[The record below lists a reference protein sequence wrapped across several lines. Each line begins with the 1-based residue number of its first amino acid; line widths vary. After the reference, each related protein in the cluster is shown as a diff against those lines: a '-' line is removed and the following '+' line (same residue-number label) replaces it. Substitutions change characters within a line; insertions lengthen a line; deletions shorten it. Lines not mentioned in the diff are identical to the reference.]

1 MAAATVV
8 DEAIEAN
15 PLMRDFDFPPFDV
28 VEAKHVRPGIRALL
42 KNLVCCVLF
51 IYLFIFMLRVFW
63 VFYFG
68 DHFVVFFFW
77 VLVLCVPFGFMV
89 LSCYVCMVGGLRF
102 IFFGRLVTKIFQF
115 CLFGWFFRTFLR
127 FGFWVFGALFVGW
140 VFNQFVVFWWPG
152 IEFCLVLIMGFVGW

>member
-51 IYLFIFMLRVFW
+51 FIFY
-63 VFYFG
+63 FYFFNVKSVLG
-68 DHFVVFFFW
+68 FFILGIILVFFLGSWFC
-77 VLVLCVPFGFMV
+77 VFLSVYGFIMLC
-89 LSCYVCMVGGLRF
+89 LQLCMLGSLRF
-102 IFFGRLVTKIFQF
+102 FFGRLVTKIFQF

-127 FGFWVFGALFVGW
+127 FGFCIFGALFVGW
-140 VFNQFVVFWWPG
+140 VFMSV
-152 IEFCLVLIMGFVGW
+152 

>member
-68 DHFVVFFFW
+68 DHFVVFFFGLW
-77 VLVLCVPFGFMV
+77 FCVF
-89 LSCYVCMVGGLRF
+89 LSGL
-102 IFFGRLVTKIFQF
+102 
-115 CLFGWFFRTFLR
+115 WFYHVMF
-127 FGFWVFGALFVGW
+127 A
-140 VFNQFVVFWWPG
+140 WWG
-152 IEFCLVLIMGFVGW
+152 V